1 MSDLFVGMSGAEL
14 ASGAG
19 PAESITGIVDSAI
32 DGGPAAAGAQTIALG
47 LQALGFMD
55 NPLQTLVTSSIG
67 WLLEHLGP
75 LNFAL
80 DATTGD
86 PAAVDDAA
94 QRFVAAATQ
103 LDSLAKEHA
112 GSLSC
117 DLQTYFSAAT
127 GTDDVSQSARAF
139 HGAMTTRFE
148 DLRTAS
154 AACTGMATLITFSG
168 EVVATT
174 RGVIRDMLAEFVWK
188 RLERAGVM
196 LAASAP
202 TLGAASGWFLYDAIV
217 DMSRQL
223 VKINRVLGA
232 LVGRLQHIAGKL
244 KELSAVLAKV
254 LRSPLRQSV
263 LSNAVAEFGKTTD
276 RIAQQD
282 RPDSAADAE
291 MPELPPTPEEKAK
304 AQPPAFPSQP
314 PRKPVY
320 GPPSNARW
328 TTSGTLDE

>member
-1 MSDLFVGMSGAEL
+1 MTELFTNTDGPDL

-19 PAESITGIVDSAI
+19 PVETITGIVDSAA
-32 DGGPAAAGAQTIALG
+32 GGDPIAVGGQMLGLG

-55 NPLQTLVTSSIG
+55 NPVQTLATSAIG

-75 LNFAL
+75 LDFAL

-86 PAAVDDAA
+86 PDAVDDAS

-103 LDSLAKEHA
+103 LDALAKEHA

-117 DLQTYFSAAT
+117 DLPTYFGAAS
-127 GTDDVSQSARAF
+127 GTDDVSRSARAF

-154 AACTGMATLITFSG
+154 AACSGIAALITFSG
-168 EVVATT
+168 EIVATT
-174 RGVIRDMLAEFVWK
+174 RGVIRDMLAEFAWK

-196 LAASAP
+196 LAASP
-202 TLGAASGWFLYDAIV
+202 LTFGSAAAWFLADSMLAQASTMGEIYRTLLA
-217 DMSRQL
+217 QL
-223 VKINRVLGA
+223 A
-232 LVGRLQHIAGKL
+232 RLKEIAGKL

-254 LRSPLRQSV
+254 LKSPLRQSV
-263 LSNAVAEFGKTTD
+263 LSNSVSEFGKTAD
-276 RIAQQD
+276 KLVQQD
-282 RPDSAADAE
+282 RPDSAAGAR
-291 MPELPPTPEEKAK
+291 MPELPPQA
-304 AQPPAFPSQP
+304 
-314 PRKPVY
+314 KPVY

-328 TTSGTLDE
+328 TTSGTLD